1 MNWLHFIIAC
11 LLLANVVTFIA
22 YGIDKYKAKEREMA
36 HFGGDTLANGVLG
49 WQYRCMAWDEGFS
62 SQDHAQEV
70 LYRGA
75 DNHHTATCV
84 CSMACL

>member
-1 MNWLHFIIAC
+1 
-11 LLLANVVTFIA
+11 
-22 YGIDKYKAKEREMA
+22 MA

-70 LYRGA
+70 FIGVPTIIILQLAFAVWLAYK
-75 DNHHTATCV
+75 
-84 CSMACL
+84 CLAA